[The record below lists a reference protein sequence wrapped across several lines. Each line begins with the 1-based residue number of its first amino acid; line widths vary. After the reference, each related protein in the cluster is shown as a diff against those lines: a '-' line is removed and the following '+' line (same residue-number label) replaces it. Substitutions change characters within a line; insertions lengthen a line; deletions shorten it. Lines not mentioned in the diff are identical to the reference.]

1 MRSFFDKYCNF
12 INFNLLAF
20 ITLWYV
26 NAIPL
31 VIDKGIIIINI
42 LTGII
47 VLYII
52 IAKLF
57 NKLNNW
63 KLRNFVIKSP
73 LNLVIG
79 LLGTGKTALLIY
91 ISQLL
96 KKKKNQVV
104 ATFPLEHA
112 QKLSLGHMS
121 LLDTDYPVL
130 PNKSLLLWDESNL
143 FLEGTDHK
151 QNDKVTQGLQEYFA
165 LVRHFGHIVLVS
177 GQRPEHIWV
186 KVRDI
191 ANSIIVGVRVKPIRF
206 YRNYLKVVYASF
218 KSVQEYEQWRS
229 TLILAKNSKK
239 MKRIKYRD
247 IPELDIYFFKLK
259 IPLSILNKYNS
270 TYLSFL
276 RDIAN
281 RTNKQYQHYYYDNKE
296 IDLDSLEYLKMDKF
310 SKFLHKLKN
319 NQNLDKVK
327 KKDKK

>member
-1 MRSFFDKYCNF
+1 MKLIDKYCNF
-12 INFNLLAF
+12 INFNFLAF
-20 ITLWYV
+20 IILWYV
-26 NAIPL
+26 NAIPF
-31 VIDKGIIIINI
+31 VIDKGVIIINI
-42 LTGII
+42 VTALII
-47 VLYII
+47 LYII
-52 IAKLF
+52 IAKFL

-63 KLRNFVIKSP
+63 KLASYVRKSP

-79 LLGTGKTALLIY
+79 SLGTGKTALLVF
-91 ISQLL
+91 ISELL
-96 KKKKNQVV
+96 KKKKYKV
-104 ATFPLEHA
+104 ASTFPLENA

-121 LLDTDYPVL
+121 LLDTNYPVL
-130 PNKSLLLWDESNL
+130 GEKQLLLWDESNL

-151 QNDKVTQGLQEYFA
+151 QNDKVTKGLQEYFA

-206 YRNYLKVVYASF
+206 YRKYLKVVYASF
-218 KSVQEYEQWRS
+218 KSVQEYEAWRQ

-239 MKRIKYRD
+239 MKKIKYRD

-259 IPLSILNKYNS
+259 IPMSILNKYNS

-276 RDIAN
+276 RDVAN
-281 RTNKQYQHYYYDNKE
+281 RTKNYQNYYYDSKD

-310 SKFLHKLKN
+310 SKFLNDLKN
-319 NQNLDKVK
+319 NQ
-327 KKDKK
+327 KKDKEGGKNG